1 LGYDPRRPSPA
12 QAWPGRI
19 LVPSRV
25 KFYTAKVN
33 KMSIATKAAESRS
46 ARLYGARM
54 GLGLLGLASFC
65 SVSSHRSTR
74 LRFLAKSYC
83 P

>member
-1 LGYDPRRPSPA
+1 MMLDAAPPLRLGPA
-12 QAWPGRI
+12 GS

-25 KFYTAKVN
+25 KFYTTKVN
-33 KMSIATKAAESRS
+33 KMSVAAKAAESRS

-54 GLGLLGLASFC
+54 GLGLLGCASFC

-74 LRFLAKSYC
+74 LRFFAKSYC

>member
-1 LGYDPRRPSPA
+1 MMLDAAPA

-19 LVPSRV
+19 LVPSRM

-33 KMSIATKAAESRS
+33 KMSIATKAAESPS

-54 GLGLLGLASFC
+54 RLGLLGCASFC

-74 LRFLAKSYC
+74 LRFLAKSYR

>member
-1 LGYDPRRPSPA
+1 MMLDAAPPLRLGLAGS
-12 QAWPGRI
+12 

-25 KFYTAKVN
+25 KFYSAKVN
-33 KMSIATKAAESRS
+33 KMSNAAKAPESRLL
-46 ARLYGARM
+46 RPYGARM
-54 GLGLLGLASFC
+54 GVGLLGLASFC

-74 LRFLAKSYC
+74 LRFFAKSYC